1 MPSLRPMII
10 IDIMEYDCDGN
21 WKGKRRKL
29 IRLYLCNWYSSL
41 NFLKWKRFMWQ
52 FEGISLEGMVIFS
65 NSLLLSGII
74 GAHLTAISQTL
85 HPSIIFQTFPILFSQ
100 SLSVIF
106 SPQVSHSLWN
116 KYYLSIDTVQNSTI
130 GFMDY
135 LGKVWDDH
143 RNAPF

>member
-1 MPSLRPMII
+1 M
-10 IDIMEYDCDGN
+10 
-21 WKGKRRKL
+21 KKKTL
-29 IRLYLCNWYSSL
+29 IQ
-41 NFLKWKRFMWQ
+41 RFMWQ
-52 FEGISLEGMVIFS
+52 FECISLEGMVIFS

-85 HPSIIFQTFPILFSQ
+85 HPSILSQTFPILFSQ

-106 SPQVSHSLWN
+106 TPQVSCSLWN

-135 LGKVWDDH
+135 LGKVKDDH
-143 RNAPF
+143 RNPFLTWYVSNIVNSCILLVQCTILTSYLFDFLWNTD